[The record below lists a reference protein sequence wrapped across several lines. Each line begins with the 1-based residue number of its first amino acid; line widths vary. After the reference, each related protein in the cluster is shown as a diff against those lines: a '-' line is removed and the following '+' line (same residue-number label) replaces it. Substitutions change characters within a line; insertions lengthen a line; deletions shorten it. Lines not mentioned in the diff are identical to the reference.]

1 MKYQSLVCITKKIKK
16 RITINS
22 LTELLLI
29 FIYKT
34 FLHVLIYFKID
45 KSFKFIYSEKIKNKE

>member
-1 MKYQSLVCITKKIKK
+1 MKYQNLVCITKKIKK

-29 FIYKT
+29 LIYKT

>member
-1 MKYQSLVCITKKIKK
+1 MKYQNLVCITKKIKK

-29 FIYKT
+29 LIYKT
-34 FLHVLIYFKID
+34 FLLVLIYFKID
-45 KSFKFIYSEKIKNKE
+45 RSFKFIYSEKIKNKE